1 MKQRPITK
9 LALLILLGGLT
20 APFIALADEVTD
32 VQKKYNLEDPM
43 GGATVPQIVS
53 RIIQQVLPVVGAL
66 FLIMFIYGGVLWMTA
81 GGSGDKVKKA
91 TQTMINAAIGMA
103 IVVLAYSIVNEV
115 IVQLGS
121 IMTGSG

>member
-9 LALLILLGGLT
+9 LAPLILLGGLT
-20 APFIALADEVTD
+20 VPFIALADEVTD